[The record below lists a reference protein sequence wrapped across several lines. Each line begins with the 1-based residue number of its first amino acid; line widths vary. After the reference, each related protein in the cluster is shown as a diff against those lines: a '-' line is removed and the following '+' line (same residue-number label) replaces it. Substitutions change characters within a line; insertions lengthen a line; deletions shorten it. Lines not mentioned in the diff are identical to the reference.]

1 MSGPRTVVIGVGNE
15 LRGDDGF
22 GVAVARRL
30 RARALPAGVVVR
42 ELGTRA
48 FDLALALLEADVAI
62 VVDAVERGGAPGTLR
77 LLDGEAGPGPGAPFD
92 AHALHPAGALDL
104 VRRLGGTPPALTVVG
119 CEPGTLASEEEPSMT
134 LSPAVEAAIEPAIQ
148 LVLRLVEGAPH
159 A

>member
-30 RARALPAGVVVR
+30 RGRPLPEGVVVR

-62 VVDAVERGGAPGTLR
+62 VVDAVERGGPPGTLR
-77 LLDGEAGPGPGAPFD
+77 SLLDGQAGPGPGVPFD
-92 AHALHPAGALDL
+92 AHALHPAGA
-104 VRRLGGTPPALTVVG
+104 RSTSSGAWAAPRPP
-119 CEPGTLASEEEPSMT
+119 
-134 LSPAVEAAIEPAIQ
+134 
-148 LVLRLVEGAPH
+148 
-159 A
+159 